1 MSSSRGV
8 PCVDAGGDQN
18 FRFGPILGASYSSLA
33 LDTTNLPR
41 EQAPRDLG
49 HYFGMRLEGASC
61 CSQKRDAPGRQ
72 YRRETKLLYPLTR
85 AGVTSHLLLRI
96 K

>member
-18 FRFGPILGASYSSLA
+18 FRFGPMLGASYSSLA

-49 HYFGMRLEGASC
+49 HYFGMRLEGASWR
-61 CSQKRDAPGRQ
+61 SQKRDAPQAVSIVEKQNSCIR
-72 YRRETKLLYPLTR
+72 
-85 AGVTSHLLLRI
+85 
-96 K
+96 

>member
-49 HYFGMRLEGASC
+49 HYFGMR
-61 CSQKRDAPGRQ
+61 
-72 YRRETKLLYPLTR
+72 
-85 AGVTSHLLLRI
+85 
-96 K
+96 